1 MKHYPNQFLIRN
13 FIKDM
18 KASGFVGLCSALT
31 HKECRSLNTSQIRKV
46 KAVLAL
52 GWDCLGNCTVL
63 TKTGYVMQL
72 TREEFFK
79 MEKAA
84 TI

>member
-1 MKHYPNQFLIRN
+1 MKHYPNQYLIRN

-18 KASGFVGLCSALT
+18 KASGFVGLCSALAP
-31 HKECRSLNTSQIRKV
+31 KECLALKTYQIRKV
-46 KAVLAL
+46 KAFQAF

-72 TREEFFK
+72 TREEFLK
-79 MEKAA
+79 MDRVG
-84 TI
+84 

>member
-18 KASGFVGLCSALT
+18 RANKFQFICAALA
-31 HKECRSLNTSQIRKV
+31 HKDCHALHTAQIRKV
-46 KAVLAL
+46 KAVLAY

-63 TKTGYVMQL
+63 TKKGYIMQL
-72 TREEFFK
+72 TKEEFLK
-79 MEKAA
+79 MQKVG
-84 TI
+84 